1 LPQDFRK
8 GKVLQVVN
16 LEKRFFLHR
25 LGREVLAFQQVSFS
39 LQAGEFLL
47 LEGPNGSGKSSLL
60 RTLYRSYWPTAGQA
74 LLQTPLGTVD
84 LARLGDREV
93 LAIRRERIGYVSQ
106 FLDPRPR
113 TTALELVAEPLLW
126 QGVAENQ
133 ARHRAA
139 ELLLELGLKP
149 ELLETFPTSFSGGE
163 KQKVNLARSLIHPYP
178 LLLLDEPT
186 ASLDTAAKL
195 ALRERLRALKQ
206 QGTAI
211 IGVFHSLD
219 DVSGLVDKTYSLEV
233 RANVASRA

>member
-1 LPQDFRK
+1 
-8 GKVLQVVN
+8 VLQVVN

-133 ARHRAA
+133 ARHRSRAA
-139 ELLLELGLKP
+139 PGAGSEARVAGDFSNQLLGGRETESQLGSLSHP
-149 ELLETFPTSFSGGE
+149 PLSAAASGRAHRQLGYCSQVGLARTPTSLEAAGNSYHWRFS
-163 KQKVNLARSLIHPYP
+163 
-178 LLLLDEPT
+178 LL
-186 ASLDTAAKL
+186 
-195 ALRERLRALKQ
+195 RRCV
-206 QGTAI
+206 GF
-211 IGVFHSLD
+211 G
-219 DVSGLVDKTYSLEV
+219 
-233 RANVASRA
+233 

>member
-1 LPQDFRK
+1 MPQDFRK

-149 ELLETFPTSFSGGE
+149 ELLETFPTSFSGGRE
-163 KQKVNLARSLIHPYP
+163 TESQLGSLSHPPLSAAASGRAHRQLGYCSQVGLART
-178 LLLLDEPT
+178 PT
-186 ASLDTAAKL
+186 
-195 ALRERLRALKQ
+195 
-206 QGTAI
+206 
-211 IGVFHSLD
+211 
-219 DVSGLVDKTYSLEV
+219 SLEAAGNSYHWRFSLLRRCV
-233 RANVASRA
+233 GFG